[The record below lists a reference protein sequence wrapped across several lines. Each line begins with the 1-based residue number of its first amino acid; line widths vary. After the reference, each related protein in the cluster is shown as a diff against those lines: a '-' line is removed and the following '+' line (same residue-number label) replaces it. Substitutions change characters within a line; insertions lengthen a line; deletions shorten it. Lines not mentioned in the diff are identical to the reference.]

1 MLAVIAA
8 LLGQLSDN
16 WGTCNRRKA
25 FQNHLHEKTM
35 LSWLQIIEVTG
46 KNPPYG
52 NLSFSYRLVLLLSRN
67 KTQKTVIILQF
78 KDHIS
83 LEYGPANLVS
93 VI

>member
-1 MLAVIAA
+1 MLAVVAA

-16 WGTCNRRKA
+16 WGTCNTSKA
-25 FQNHLHEKTM
+25 FQNPLREKTM

-67 KTQKTVIILQF
+67 KTQKIILQF
-78 KDHIS
+78 KDHVS
-83 LEYGPANLVS
+83 LEYGPTNLVS

>member
-1 MLAVIAA
+1 MLAVVAA

-25 FQNHLHEKTM
+25 FQNRLNEKTM

-52 NLSFSYRLVLLLSRN
+52 NLSFSYRFVLLSSRN
-67 KTQKTVIILQF
+67 KTKKIVIILQF
-78 KDHIS
+78 KDHVS
-83 LEYGPANLVS
+83 LEYGPTNLVS

>member
-1 MLAVIAA
+1 MLAVVAA

-25 FQNHLHEKTM
+25 FQNRLREKTM
-35 LSWLQIIEVTG
+35 LSWLQIIEATG
-46 KNPPYG
+46 KNPSYG

-67 KTQKTVIILQF
+67 KTQKTVMILPF
-78 KDHIS
+78 KDHVS
-83 LEYGPANLVS
+83 LEYGPASLVS